1 MSFTARHFWIN
12 VFINIVC
19 QRFRNIGI
27 VIKYI
32 ITIII
37 TVISIY
43 YYYYNF
49 LSWKKNYDYR
59 NTWNLIKTTIIVI
72 ISKCGQGK
80 TNVEYEAG
88 KNLRAR
94 LHETRSELRPVWD
107 FTSGKISLRCEVT
120 SLSTF
125 TWLRAE
131 WNSLRLIWPKWF
143 FKPQWVLH
151 VNSK

>member
-27 VIKYI
+27 IIKYI

-37 TVISIY
+37 TIISIY

-49 LSWKKNYDYR
+49 LSWKKIYDYR
-59 NTWNLIKTTIIVI
+59 NTWDLIKTTIIVI

-80 TNVEYEAG
+80 TYTEYEAG
-88 KNLRAR
+88 KNIRAR
-94 LHETRSELRPVWD
+94 LHETRSELEPVWD
-107 FTSGKISLRCEVT
+107 FTSVWGNFIINLHMTFGGVKLTSVKLTEVIFQTAVSLTC
-120 SLSTF
+120 
-125 TWLRAE
+125 
-131 WNSLRLIWPKWF
+131 K
-143 FKPQWVLH
+143 Q
-151 VNSK
+151 